1 MKISGKQEVMYKG
14 KGNGKVNINSN
25 SKVGDNSKG
34 EGKLTDNLKVRTI
47 KKAPIYVNIRVD
59 MIRKIKI
66 KVSTLLYST
75 LLYSTLLYSTLH
87 YSALLYSTPHYCKI
101 TARTYV
107 P

>member
-66 KVSTLLYST
+66 KVSTLLYT
-75 LLYSTLLYSTLH
+75 TLH